1 MSVFA
6 IADLHLS
13 ADGSKSMEVF
23 GHRWAGYR
31 EKLEQNWRAL
41 VKNDD
46 TVVLPGD
53 LSWALKLEESTD
65 DLRFLDSL
73 PGKKFIGKGNHD
85 FWWSTATKMQ
95 ELFARENIRSIS
107 ILYNNAHRV
116 EDMILCGS
124 RGWFL
129 DEGQQNTVGDVEY
142 EKILNRELIRLGMS
156 LDAAKKLQTETP
168 ELPLVAF
175 LHFPPVFGGFLCRQI
190 VDLLHKYEVKT
201 CYFGHIH
208 GLYTIPKT
216 TVFEGISFTLISAD
230 FLKFTPELVKVG
242 FPIDKALQNL

>member
-1 MSVFA
+1 MSVFT

-23 GHRWAGYR
+23 GSRWSGYR
-31 EKLEQNWRAL
+31 EKLERNWRAL
-41 VKNDD
+41 VKESD

-53 LSWALKLEESTD
+53 LSWALKLEESVE
-65 DLRFLDSL
+65 DLKFLDSL

-85 FWWSTATKMQ
+85 FWWSTATKMN
-95 ELFARENIRSIS
+95 ELFSREGITSIS
-107 ILYNNAHRV
+107 LLYNNAHRV

-129 DEGQQNTVGDVEY
+129 DEGQQNTVGEVEY
-142 EKILNRELIRLGMS
+142 EKILNRELVRLGMS
-156 LDAAKKLQTETP
+156 LDEAKKLQLNAP

-190 VDLLHKYEVKT
+190 VDLLHKYGVTT

-208 GLYTIPKT
+208 GLYNIPKT

-230 FLKFTPELVKVG
+230 FLKFSPELVKVKTIG
-242 FPIDKALQNL
+242 DKTLQNS

>member
-41 VKNDD
+41 VKNGD

-95 ELFARENIRSIS
+95 ELFAREKITSIS
-107 ILYNNAHRV
+107 LLYNNAHRV